1 MVQYVYI
8 QTKGIQVMRKSIKI
22 VVGVQIAIALASML
36 LLGIMITKN
45 LRNVEH
51 SETAST
57 QISSLLDRV
66 QKAEVAHYKWS
77 ASLSNALYAGM
88 EFTGSTDPTGCVL
101 GQWIYGEEGTSDETI
116 LNLRNQLKPLHE
128 ELHESAAYVLELYK
142 NKPSEAQAYY
152 QDTIQQNLGVL
163 VELLDQVAERAAVL
177 NESSTQNMQSAVTSM
192 RITSIAGLGLTLICL
207 ICLVVYVLRRV
218 VKPILIITQQT
229 RPLHEGKLK
238 LELNYNAKDEIGDL
252 AQTIK
257 QAMEQIS
264 QYVDDINRIMYQ
276 LSTGNFNVT
285 TSTSFIGDFRSIEE
299 SINSFTMSLSSTINN
314 INYAEHKVSNHAKLL
329 SGSAKSLAD
338 GAATQASAMEEL
350 YSTLNDLS
358 KSAQKNI
365 QTATNVQEN
374 AQLTQ
379 RQVNDSSMQMDELIT
394 AMKEISSATQEI
406 EQIITT
412 IEGIAFQTNILSLN
426 AAVEAARA
434 GTSGKSFAV
443 VAEEVRNLAHRSDQA
458 AKATMEKIQ
467 NSVQAAER
475 GKLIVEKVSDSLQKT
490 FDLIHNSNEAIG
502 EITEAVRI
510 EATAIS
516 QATEGLGQISAVVQN
531 NSSSSKE
538 SATVSSELFEQV
550 RLLQDQTSQFQ
561 ILQK

>member
-1 MVQYVYI
+1 
-8 QTKGIQVMRKSIKI
+8 
-22 VVGVQIAIALASML
+22 
-36 LLGIMITKN
+36 
-45 LRNVEH
+45 
-51 SETAST
+51 
-57 QISSLLDRV
+57 
-66 QKAEVAHYKWS
+66 
-77 ASLSNALYAGM
+77 
-88 EFTGSTDPTGCVL
+88 
-101 GQWIYGEEGTSDETI
+101 
-116 LNLRNQLKPLHE
+116 
-128 ELHESAAYVLELYK
+128 
-142 NKPSEAQAYY
+142 
-152 QDTIQQNLGVL
+152 
-163 VELLDQVAERAAVL
+163 
-177 NESSTQNMQSAVTSM
+177 
-192 RITSIAGLGLTLICL
+192 
-207 ICLVVYVLRRV
+207 
-218 VKPILIITQQT
+218 
-229 RPLHEGKLK
+229 
-238 LELNYNAKDEIGDL
+238 
-252 AQTIK
+252 
-257 QAMEQIS
+257 
-264 QYVDDINRIMYQ
+264 
-276 LSTGNFNVT
+276 
-285 TSTSFIGDFRSIEE
+285 
-299 SINSFTMSLSSTINN
+299 
-314 INYAEHKVSNHAKLL
+314 
-329 SGSAKSLAD
+329 
-338 GAATQASAMEEL
+338 MEEL